1 MAQTLPKPTKT
12 LSLDTAVILASSGG
26 VPSTGRGAEGSS
38 PFRQVAGLS
47 VFQRAVFT
55 LQRAGFSQVLVLA
68 GEEEDELRRL
78 LKDDPRL
85 FIPVRWR
92 PTREFPPEEPKTWHA
107 LAGEVEGACLVLGGH
122 LVFTGSLAELLR
134 EQVRNGQ
141 TALVVSSAGD
151 HKATRGTGAQNL
163 QSSPADGSVADMLIV
178 PAGWLG
184 HCGGT
189 GAGSPGS
196 RLLIGEAL
204 RSTPLPGL
212 LDQALVN
219 GGLRTVATSAVSPH
233 WYQEV
238 RDAPGATRVENL
250 LLRSLT
256 SELDGVVDRYFNR
269 KLSGT
274 LTKLFLRMGLSPN
287 AITIVSMV
295 IGLMSAACFALG
307 SYTAGIIGA
316 LLFQF
321 SAIVDCCDG
330 EVARLTF
337 TESPFGAQLDITAD
351 NIVHMAIFAAIAWA
365 QYASHGEWLSLA
377 LGLCAV
383 AGVAGS
389 QWLVDRARRLRR
401 SGWSQP
407 DQAGRS
413 NALLSHI
420 ANRDFSLVLLAFAV
434 TNTLDWFLRLAAIG
448 SNIFWV
454 LLAWITRPSAPARV

>member
-1 MAQTLPKPTKT
+1 MDKT
-12 LSLDTAVILASSGG
+12 LHSQTDMLSHDTAVILASGDRMQ
-26 VPSTGRGAEGSS
+26 STARGAEGS
-38 PFRQVAGLS
+38 PLIRRVGGLS

-68 GEEEDELRRL
+68 GEEEEELRRL
-78 LKDDPRL
+78 VKGDPRL

-92 PTREFPPEEPKTWHA
+92 PIREFPPEEPKTWHI
-107 LAGEVEGACLVLGGH
+107 LAGEVRGSCLVLGGH
-122 LVFTGSLAELLR
+122 LVFSRNLVEFLR
-134 EQVRNGQ
+134 QEVRNGQ
-141 TALVVSSAGD
+141 PVLLVNRGDAPEPLCGAESQALASA
-151 HKATRGTGAQNL
+151 A
-163 QSSPADGSVADMLIV
+163 GSVADMLIV

-184 HCGGT
+184 DCGGVR
-189 GAGSPGS
+189 AGSPGS
-196 RLLIGEAL
+196 RLQISEAFQA
-204 RSTPLPGL
+204 TPLPGL
-212 LDQALVN
+212 LDKALVN
-219 GGLRTVATSAVSPH
+219 GGLRTVAASSVSPH

-238 RDAPGATRVENL
+238 RDAPGAKRAEDV

-256 SELDGVVDRYFNR
+256 SELDGIVDKYFNR
-269 KLSGT
+269 KLSGA

-295 IGLMSAACFALG
+295 IGLMSAACFVLG
-307 SYTAGIIGA
+307 TYTAGIIGA

-351 NIVHMAIFAAIAWA
+351 NVVHMAIFAGIAWA
-365 QYASHGEWLSLA
+365 EYAGHGGWLSLA

-383 AGVAGS
+383 TGVAGS
-389 QWLVDRARRLRR
+389 QWQVDRARRLRR

-413 NALLSHI
+413 NALLSHM
-420 ANRDFSLVLLAFAV
+420 ANRDFSLILLAFAV

-454 LLAWITRPSAPARV
+454 LLAWFTRPSAPARG